1 MNINDMENNIVIDPH
16 LVTTKIDFLEL
27 GYVTTSAFHVTYE
40 GHEGTVPWKLP
51 HYA

>member
-1 MNINDMENNIVIDPH
+1 MNINDMENNVVIDPH

-27 GYVTTSAFHVTYE
+27 GYVTSAFQVTYE
-40 GHEGTVPWKLP
+40 GHEDTVPWELQ